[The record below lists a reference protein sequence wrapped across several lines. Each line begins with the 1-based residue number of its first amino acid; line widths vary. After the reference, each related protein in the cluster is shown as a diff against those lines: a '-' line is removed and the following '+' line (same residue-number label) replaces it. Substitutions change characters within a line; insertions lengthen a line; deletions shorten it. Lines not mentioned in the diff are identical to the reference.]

1 MTIVGFNFDSLSV
14 EKTALPKGQISI
26 KNDIKIKGV
35 EKEDFPL
42 EKGKKEMLRV
52 LFEFSTEYEP
62 KVGILNLKGHVSYL
76 AEEKEAKDLLN
87 SWKKD
92 KKLPSEVAIKVL
104 NFIFTKA
111 NIMALNLTQEV
122 GLPPQIQLPALKPK
136 TDVSNYVG

>member
-76 AEEKEAKDLLN
+76 A
-87 SWKKD
+87 
-92 KKLPSEVAIKVL
+92 
-104 NFIFTKA
+104 
-111 NIMALNLTQEV
+111 
-122 GLPPQIQLPALKPK
+122 
-136 TDVSNYVG
+136 